1 MLEDFDYW
9 KFLAGLGI
17 FMFGIFLMEESIKQ
31 LAGKAFKRW
40 IRKATKTRISAIL
53 TGIGV
58 TAILQSSSAVS
69 LMTLAF
75 AGAGIMG
82 MENAI
87 GVVLGTN
94 VGTTFTG
101 WIVAT
106 LGFKVSIESLAL
118 PMIGIGGLGLI
129 FLAKSPRFSGISKL
143 LVGFGFLFMGLDYMK
158 VSVETFSSSFEIS
171 SLPNY
176 GPLFYVVIGFML
188 TALMQ
193 SSSATLAIILT
204 ALDAGIIPFSFG
216 AAMVIGSNVGTTIT
230 IMLGSIGAVPI
241 KKQIAFSHLI
251 FNVISGIAAF
261 LVLPLFVFGAKLI
274 FSEDFSDV
282 LGIALFHSFFNV
294 LGVILFYPFIPK
306 FVKILQQ
313 YIPEKESPHTKYIHT
328 ISLDMPEASLNALKH
343 ETQHLLLL
351 VLIVFEKLVCH
362 KIQERRLKKFDSFT
376 SENTSINAEF
386 EYIKSL
392 QKNVAVYAAN
402 IQQSEL
408 EQADVEKLHQIIHSS
423 LSLLQISKLLD
434 TAFEEKESILSS
446 ENKNVRALLLEL
458 ENRFN
463 SYLHR
468 FVVDANNQ
476 FPILN
481 AEIPMFIS
489 QVEGD
494 YDAFISRITKELNN
508 KNIENKH
515 VSSLLAL
522 NGLMTQAIRQLLMN
536 CHALIE
542 DETEIQLE
550 TNEISA

>member
-53 TGIGV
+53 TGVGA
-58 TAILQSSSAVS
+58 TAVLQSSSAVS

-82 MENAI
+82 MENAL

-158 VSVETFSSSFEIS
+158 VSVEAFSSSFDMS

-176 GPLFYVVIGFML
+176 GPLFYVLIGFIL

-216 AAMVIGSNVGTTIT
+216 AAMVIGSNVGTTVT

-261 LVLPLFVFGAKLI
+261 LVLPVFVFGANLI
-274 FSEDFSDV
+274 LSEDFSDV

-294 LGVILFYPFIPK
+294 LGVLLFYPFIPK
-306 FVKILQQ
+306 FVELLQK

-362 KIQERRLKKFDSFT
+362 KIQERKLKAFDTLINQGGDF
-376 SENTSINAEF
+376 EN
-386 EYIKSL
+386 IKSL

-402 IQQSEL
+402 IQQGEL
-408 EQADVEKLHQIIHSS
+408 EQTDVEKLHQIIHSS
-423 LSLLQISKLLD
+423 LSLLQISKLIES
-434 TAFEEKESILSS
+434 AFEEKESILTS

-463 SYLHR
+463 SYLHL
-468 FVVDANNQ
+468 FVVDSKLQ
-476 FPILN
+476 QPYLN
-481 AEIPMFIS
+481 AEIPNLII
-489 QVEGD
+489 QVESD
-494 YDAFISRITKELNN
+494 YDTFISRITKELSN

-536 CHALIE
+536 CHTLFDE
-542 DETEIQLE
+542 ETEIQLE
-550 TNEISA
+550 TI

>member
-17 FMFGIFLMEESIKQ
+17 FMLGIFLMEESIKQ

-53 TGIGV
+53 TGVGAPAV
-58 TAILQSSSAVS
+58 LQSSSAVS

-82 MENAI
+82 MENAM

-158 VSVETFSSSFEIS
+158 VSVEGFSSNFDIS
-171 SLPNY
+171 SLPDY
-176 GPLFYVVIGFML
+176 GPLFYVLIGFIL

-216 AAMVIGSNVGTTIT
+216 AAMVIGSNVGTTVT

-261 LVLPLFVFGAKLI
+261 LVLPVFVFGANLI

-282 LGIALFHSFFNV
+282 LGIALFHTFFNV
-294 LGVILFYPFIPK
+294 LGVVLFFPFIPK
-306 FVKILQQ
+306 FVELLQK
-313 YIPEKESPHTKYIHT
+313 YIPEKESPHTKFIHT

-362 KIQERRLKKFDSFT
+362 KIQERRLKEYDSFLH
-376 SENTSINAEF
+376 ENKNQNPGVEH
-386 EYIKSL
+386 IKSL
-392 QKNVAVYAAN
+392 QKNIAVYAAN
-402 IQQSEL
+402 IQQGEL
-408 EQADVEKLHQIIHSS
+408 EQTDVEKLHQIIHSS
-423 LSLLQISKLLD
+423 LSLLQISKLIES
-434 TAFEEKESILSS
+434 AFEEKESILSS

-463 SYLHR
+463 SYLHL
-468 FVVDANNQ
+468 FVVDSNHQ
-476 FPILN
+476 QPYLN
-481 AEIPMFIS
+481 AEIPNLII

-494 YDAFISRITKELNN
+494 YDSFISRITKELSN

-536 CHALIE
+536 CHALINE
-542 DETEIQLE
+542 ETEIQLE
-550 TNEISA
+550 TI